1 MLNWIYRLSLLASL
15 LIGTTVMAADLQI
28 ETLTTGDGAV
38 AEAGMRASVHYE
50 GRLEDGEV
58 FDASRPRG
66 QAFSFTIGAG
76 QVIRGWEQG
85 VEGMK
90 VGETRRL
97 TIPPELGYGAA
108 GAGGVIPPNATLVFE
123 IELLDVSVPV
133 TLGEATSKDL
143 VKARED
149 GVIIIDI
156 RREEEWQETGI
167 IPGAEMVT
175 AFDASGRVHPEF
187 LDSFRSVVPGPDTP
201 VMLYCRT
208 GNRTT
213 SLGNALIEQLG
224 FSNVTHLSDGI
235 TGWLAEGNETE
246 AYAE

>member
-97 TIPPELGYGAA
+97 TIPPELGYGEA

-143 VKARED
+143 VKAREN

>member
-50 GRLEDGEV
+50 GRLENGEV

-97 TIPPELGYGAA
+97 TIPPELGYGEA
-108 GAGGVIPPNATLVFE
+108 GAGGGIPQNATLVFE